1 MITQSFK
8 RWLHK
13 MFAWWPWRQ
22 SPPMEYKHESGP
34 LSQGTAE
41 GVSLSTIDGTAP
53 QTSVTPRLST
63 IEERPERIL
72 QTPFPAANHLT
83 ETPVSPPV
91 TPPADIPGEPIKED
105 ILPAV
110 PSAPTPEQRLE
121 FMRYLVKRGI
131 VNEGF
136 EKK

>member
-1 MITQSFK
+1 
-8 RWLHK
+8 
-13 MFAWWPWRQ
+13 
-22 SPPMEYKHESGP
+22 MEYKHASGP

-72 QTPFPAANHLT
+72 QTPFPAASDLSL
-83 ETPVSPPV
+83 P
-91 TPPADIPGEPIKED
+91 PPADIPGEPIKEE
-105 ILPAV
+105 ISPAV

>member
-22 SPPMEYKHESGP
+22 SPPMEYKHASGP

-72 QTPFPAANHLT
+72 QTPFPAASDLSL
-83 ETPVSPPV
+83 PPPV
-91 TPPADIPGEPIKED
+91 TPLADIPGEPIKED

-110 PSAPTPEQRLE
+110 PSAPTQEQRLE

>member
-1 MITQSFK
+1 
-8 RWLHK
+8 
-13 MFAWWPWRQ
+13 
-22 SPPMEYKHESGP
+22 MEYKHASGP

>member
-22 SPPMEYKHESGP
+22 AQPMEYKHASGP
-34 LSQGTAE
+34 LSKGTAE
-41 GVSLSTIDGTAP
+41 GVSLSTVDGTAP
-53 QTSVTPRLST
+53 QTSITPRLST

-72 QTPFPAANHLT
+72 QTPFPAASDL
-83 ETPVSPPV
+83 PVPPPV
-91 TPPADIPGEPIKED
+91 TTPADMPGEPIKED
-105 ILPAV
+105 ISPAV
-110 PSAPTPEQRLE
+110 LSAPTPEQRLE

>member
-1 MITQSFK
+1 MITQRIK
-8 RWLHK
+8 ALLPK
-13 MFAWWPWRQ
+13 MVGRVPWR
-22 SPPMEYKHESGP
+22 PTAPKEYKPARCP

-72 QTPFPAANHLT
+72 QTPFPAASDLSL
-83 ETPVSPPV
+83 PPPV

-110 PSAPTPEQRLE
+110 PSAPTQEQRLE

>member
-22 SPPMEYKHESGP
+22 SLPMEYKHASGP

-53 QTSVTPRLST
+53 QITVTPRLST

-72 QTPFPAANHLT
+72 QTPFPAASDLSL
-83 ETPVSPPV
+83 PPPV
-91 TPPADIPGEPIKED
+91 APPADIPGEPIKED

-110 PSAPTPEQRLE
+110 PSAPTLEQRLE

>member
-1 MITQSFK
+1 MD
-8 RWLHK
+8 
-13 MFAWWPWRQ
+13 
-22 SPPMEYKHESGP
+22 YKHASGP
-34 LSQGTAE
+34 LSKGTAE

-53 QTSVTPRLST
+53 QTSITPRLST

-72 QTPFPAANHLT
+72 QTPFPAASDLPVP
-83 ETPVSPPV
+83 TPVTS
-91 TPPADIPGEPIKED
+91 PADMPGEPIKED

-110 PSAPTPEQRLE
+110 PSVPTPEQRLE

>member
-1 MITQSFK
+1 
-8 RWLHK
+8 
-13 MFAWWPWRQ
+13 
-22 SPPMEYKHESGP
+22 MEYKHASGP
-34 LSQGTAE
+34 LSTGTAE

-53 QTSVTPRLST
+53 QTSITPCLST

-72 QTPFPAANHLT
+72 QTPSPVANHLT
-83 ETPVSPPV
+83 ETPVPPPV
-91 TPPADIPGEPIKED
+91 TPPADMPGEPIKEV
-105 ILPAV
+105 ISPAV